1 MDVDDERKM
10 HASILHNLKIY
21 NKQKISKHQTKTILK
36 NIYLKATVMYL

>member
-21 NKQKISKHQTKTILK
+21 NKQKISKSPNKNNTKKYIS
-36 NIYLKATVMYL
+36 